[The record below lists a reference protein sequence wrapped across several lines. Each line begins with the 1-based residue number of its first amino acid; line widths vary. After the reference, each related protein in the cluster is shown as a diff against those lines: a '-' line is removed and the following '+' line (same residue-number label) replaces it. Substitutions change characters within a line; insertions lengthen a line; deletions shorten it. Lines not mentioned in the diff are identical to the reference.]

1 MITKQTPWGPALRF
15 YEIAPGIISH
25 VTASHGGF
33 ELSEDRWKDLTD
45 AFHVEPWAG
54 RLWLEEDC
62 DASLAVI
69 RWPHLFSPEEVFCA
83 VRQVQSQTDSKW
95 KDAKT
100 WLAEPFNSGPLFM
113 GMAARTKANQFRKDH
128 AGQWERGS
136 LSTRG
141 NGWMV
146 DFTCGGYTQT
156 ITLREYPQKHWYTTE
171 ELTALAVDGLQ
182 CSTPNCVFAGH

>member
-1 MITKQTPWGPALRF
+1 MITKQTPWGPAQHS
-15 YEIAPGIISH
+15 YEIAPGITSH

-33 ELSEDRWKDLTD
+33 ELSMDRWRDLTA

-54 RLWLEEDC
+54 IPWLEQDC

-69 RWPHLFSPEEVFCA
+69 RWPHLFSPEAVFCA
-83 VRQVQSQTDSKW
+83 VRQVQSMTDKKW
-95 KDAKT
+95 LPANE
-100 WLAEPFNSGPLFM
+100 WLHEPYKQGPLFM
-113 GMAARTKANQFRKDH
+113 GETARATARLFQRDH

-146 DFTCGGYTQT
+146 DFTCGTYTQT
-156 ITLREYPQKHWYTTE
+156 ITLREYPSKTWYTTE

-182 CSTPNCVFAGH
+182 CSTPNCAFAGH